1 MAGYRTS
8 DPCIEDE
15 ERLRWVDGH
24 ARKAGHRMIEFKG
37 LIPAASALCN
47 CEQIIN
53 QQANR
58 YVCLLLLHFYKQAKP
73 SVFNCQIYPHKTNAY
88 RLFLIMC
95 FKNSHV
101 LSRHNL
107 KKRKCFH

>member
-24 ARKAGHRMIEFKG
+24 ARKAGHRMIEIKG

-53 QQANR
+53 QQANT
-58 YVCLLLLHFYKQAKP
+58 YVCLFLLLFYK
-73 SVFNCQIYPHKTNAY
+73 
-88 RLFLIMC
+88 
-95 FKNSHV
+95 
-101 LSRHNL
+101 
-107 KKRKCFH
+107 